1 MPNSMSLWGKSKNDS
16 KCVKMTRHDANYQNS
31 NIHSIAPLNLNTRD
45 IYIHKNVYLCYKLDH
60 GMFLI
65 DMTHYYYP

>member
-31 NIHSIAPLNLNTRD
+31 NIHSIAPLNLNTRGIISLKMY
-45 IYIHKNVYLCYKLDH
+45 IYVINWTMEC
-60 GMFLI
+60 F
-65 DMTHYYYP
+65 